1 MMVRS
6 KILPLVVATLISIG
20 FVAPTASHAAPNTTK
35 QIKVKQ
41 VKKHDTS
48 TDCWSI
54 VNRKVYN
61 LTGWISKHPGGSSRI
76 IAMCGKNASKG
87 FNAQHASAKA
97 PTFNLAK
104 YQIGVVKKKKK
115 R

>member
-1 MMVRS
+1 MV
-6 KILPLVVATLISIG
+6 IALLIPVG
-20 FVAPTASHAAPNTTK
+20 FIAPTAISAKPNTVK

-41 VKKHDTS
+41 VKKHNTS

-54 VNRKVYN
+54 VNGKVYN
-61 LTGWISKHPGGSSRI
+61 LTDWISKHPGGSSRI
-76 IAMCGKNASKG
+76 TAMCGKKASKR
-87 FNAQHASAKA
+87 FNAQHAGAAA
-97 PTFNLAK
+97 PAVNLAK

>member
-1 MMVRS
+1 LLPPPQLTLLPIPPSRS
-6 KILPLVVATLISIG
+6 RLSKL
-20 FVAPTASHAAPNTTK
+20 
-35 QIKVKQ
+35 
-41 VKKHDTS
+41 KKHDTS

-54 VNRKVYN
+54 VNAKVYN
-61 LTGWISKHPGGSSRI
+61 LTDWISKHPGGSSRI
-76 IAMCGKNASKG
+76 NAMCGKNASKG

-97 PTFNLAK
+97 PAFNLAK

>member
-1 MMVRS
+1 MKL
-6 KILPLVVATLISIG
+6 KIVSVAIALLIPAG
-20 FVAPTASHAAPNTTK
+20 FIAPTAINAAPNTTK

-76 IAMCGKNASKG
+76 IAMCGKNASRG
-87 FNAQHASAKA
+87 FNAQHTSAKA
-97 PTFNLAK
+97 PAFNLAK

>member
-1 MMVRS
+1 MV
-6 KILPLVVATLISIG
+6 IAFLIPLG
-20 FVAPTASHAAPNTTK
+20 FIAPTAINANPNTVK

-41 VKKHDTS
+41 VKKHNTS

-54 VNRKVYN
+54 VNGKVYN
-61 LTGWISKHPGGSSRI
+61 LTDWISKHPGGSSRI
-76 IAMCGKNASKG
+76 IAMCGKKSSKR
-87 FNAQHASAKA
+87 FNAQHAGAAA
-97 PTFNLAK
+97 PAFNLAK

>member
-1 MMVRS
+1 M
-6 KILPLVVATLISIG
+6 KIVSVAVALLIPAG
-20 FVAPTASHAAPNTTK
+20 FIAPTAINAAPDTTK

-61 LTGWISKHPGGSSRI
+61 LTGWISKHPGG
-76 IAMCGKNASKG
+76 

-97 PTFNLAK
+97 PTFNLSK